1 MKFISIVLLS
11 ILFSCNTSNN
21 QTKEPYVIEAFSP
34 NINETRKI
42 MFDLM
47 DSIPVKVISDE
58 KYKESKKSRRNKITF
73 KVNQVHHKYFLDSI
87 LHESEIKSLNSLK
100 EIRDLEIDTIKY
112 TIDFYYDK
120 Y

>member
-1 MKFISIVLLS
+1 MKFIYFVLLS
-11 ILFSCNTSNN
+11 ILFSCDTPNN

-47 DSIPVKVISDE
+47 DSIPVKIISDE
-58 KYKESKKSRRNKITF
+58 KYKAAKRKRRNKISF

-87 LHESEIKSLNSLK
+87 LYKSEIKSLKSLK
-100 EIRDLEIDTIKY
+100 EIRELEIDTIEY
-112 TIDFYYDK
+112 TIDFFYYK